1 MNQSSLNNKVIL
13 NWLSETDINLS
24 TISKKTGISRKTL
37 HNWKNG
43 SKPNSNLMTKLVEYY
58 NTLNSNNSV
67 KVDSKGMIDKDYVI
81 HLQDQ
86 HIQTLQ
92 KDTIQ
97 SNVWE
102 SLDYDVEQQI
112 QLKRIGYFPIKVT
125 RTMLGYGGWEIWN
138 QVLGYDKK
146 EIESFFDVDVE
157 YPLFEHPVHKMITDD
172 SNAYLERIAKSVLST
187 YALLKSI
194 VGEYHIP
201 FHLTYKAKDGRLV
214 PSVANCMIDWSTML
228 VRAKVKF
235 FN

>member
-1 MNQSSLNNKVIL
+1 
-13 NWLSETDINLS
+13 
-24 TISKKTGISRKTL
+24 
-37 HNWKNG
+37 
-43 SKPNSNLMTKLVEYY
+43 
-58 NTLNSNNSV
+58 
-67 KVDSKGMIDKDYVI
+67 
-81 HLQDQ
+81 
-86 HIQTLQ
+86 
-92 KDTIQ
+92 
-97 SNVWE
+97 
-102 SLDYDVEQQI
+102 QI